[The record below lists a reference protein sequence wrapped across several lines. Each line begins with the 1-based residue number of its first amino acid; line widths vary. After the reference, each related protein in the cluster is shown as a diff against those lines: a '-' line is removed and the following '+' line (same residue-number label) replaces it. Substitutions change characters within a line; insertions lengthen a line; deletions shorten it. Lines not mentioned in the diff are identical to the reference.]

1 MPALVGKTT
10 HGSRPFDAGGSPRR
24 IGGISGL
31 TRTASL
37 ELGER
42 GIRVNAV
49 MPGLIDTPL
58 MATASPAFADAAIAE
73 VPLGRMGVPADI
85 APTIAFLVS
94 DDSALLQRRR
104 DRHRRRPDRARLPQ
118 GHRRRDRPPHEA
130 RQLSLGGAVRRGGGR
145 GRPRLPVAAR
155 LSVADWS
162 SRASSG
168 RSTRAPRRARAAG
181 PARRGDPALPY
192 KPPSIRDFVT
202 FESHV
207 EGVRKSIDHAEGV
220 PEAWYDA
227 PTFYFTNPHAL
238 YGPGEAIP
246 RPATSRALDFEMEVA
261 VVLGRGG
268 RDPAEAEAK
277 DAIFGYTIFN
287 DWSARDIQSREMQT
301 GLGPAK
307 GKDFASTIGPW
318 IVTAD
323 ELEDHHDAD
332 GFLDLDCRVSVNGQ
346 PIGHDRLC
354 NMHWTFAQMIAYASR
369 DSVVLAGDLLASGTT
384 GGGGCLAELWG
395 RNGEQT
401 PPPLEPGDEVS
412 ISVEALGV
420 LDGSVA

>member
-1 MPALVGKTT
+1 MRLASIDLAGQVVGAVVEDDLAY
-10 HGSRPFDAGGSPRR
+10 PLPRR
-24 IGGISGL
+24 LTVADMVEQGL
-31 TRTASL
+31 EWALYTGAEARK
-37 ELGER
+37 GR
-42 GIRVNAV
+42 GL
-49 MPGLIDTPL
+49 P
-58 MATASPAFADAAIAE
+58 IAE
-73 VPLGRMGVPADI
+73 VTL
-85 APTIAFLVS
+85 
-94 DDSALLQRRR
+94 
-104 DRHRRRPDRARLPQ
+104 
-118 GHRRRDRPPHEA
+118 
-130 RQLSLGGAVRRGGGR
+130 
-145 GRPRLPVAAR
+145 
-155 LSVADWS
+155 
-162 SRASSG
+162 
-168 RSTRAPRRARAAG
+168 
-181 PARRGDPALPY
+181 ALPY

-246 RPATSRALDFEMEVA
+246 RPVRSRALDFEMEVA

-268 RDPAEAEAK
+268 RDLSEAEAK
-277 DAIFGYTIFN
+277 AAIFGYTIFN

-346 PIGHDRLC
+346 PIGHDQLG

-369 DSVVLAGDLLASGTT
+369 DSVVLTGDLLASGTT

-420 LDGSVA
+420 LEGIVEQPAV